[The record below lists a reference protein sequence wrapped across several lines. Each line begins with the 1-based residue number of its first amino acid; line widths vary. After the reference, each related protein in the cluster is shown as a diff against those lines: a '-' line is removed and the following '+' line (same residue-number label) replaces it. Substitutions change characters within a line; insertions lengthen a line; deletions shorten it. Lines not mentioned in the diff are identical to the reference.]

1 MKIVLAS
8 IAMLFGVGAVVGI
21 VVLDRVGSTEAY
33 VSELVPADVEDRV
46 RRAADD
52 AIESVRSFIDRSDSP
67 GNGGTIVGDAAD
79 EGSETSSP
87 PAALAFEISATGGQG
102 VSLREECADAARS
115 DDGLRE
121 GEPVSIVLRGVG
133 DCAGWTLVSPD
144 DTAATTWVR
153 DRYLVARSAPGVDPA
168 VTGTP
173 AIAAAPRPPAS
184 TPTATPT
191 ATLEP
196 SPTPA
201 PVEGPAVWFGE
212 LAGEPGD
219 IVSAWIGG
227 AECESTRAYD
237 SDLLLPACPRRL
249 RLQPCGRRRRGVPA
263 ERSARRRDGHLAGR
277 RLESAAAALAAP
289 ATWSPAGASCAA
301 P

>member
-33 VSELVPADVEDRV
+33 VSELVPANVEDRV
-46 RRAADD
+46 RRAAGD

-67 GNGGTIVGDAAD
+67 GNGRTIAGDATD
-79 EGSETSSP
+79 DGSETSSP
-87 PAALAFEISATGGQG
+87 SSALAFEISATGGQG
-102 VSLREECADAARS
+102 VSLREECTDAARS
-115 DDGLRE
+115 DDGLPE

-144 DTAATTWVR
+144 DAAATTWVR
-153 DRYLVARSAPGVDPA
+153 DHYLVARPAPGAGPA
-168 VTGTP
+168 VAGTP
-173 AIAAAPRPPAS
+173 AIAAAPQPPAS

-191 ATLEP
+191 ATLDP

-227 AECESTRAYD
+227 AECESTRAYAKD
-237 SDLLLPACPRRL
+237 GQTFYYLP
-249 RLQPCGRRRRGVPA
+249 VPA
-263 ERSARRRDGHLAGR
+263 GSACN
-277 RLESAAAALAAP
+277 P
-289 ATWSPAGASCAA
+289 VAGASVEFRLNGALA
-301 P
+301 GATGTWQAGASNLLPLP